1 MKFSLTLMTLCSMLF
16 LASCVSST
24 NTEKGKALLDLD
36 LQTSNKNKE
45 IILEYLLNENIK
57 FSIDFDK
64 NDSYQLSNDLLES
77 NLKYFCRSFT
87 EEQHDL
93 LELKVFDKIDNL
105 NKKVLIIYSKEFENL
120 SEDLKKKY
128 PQELYYLLDESDY
141 DKEVKR
147 ILEVNRS
154 IDRHLDISNLDKDLK
169 IDHYPRIRNDISKI
183 YFLLDYDLGKTIV
196 PLVKNFALNI
206 DSYSSTQIFHDANDY
221 KKLADFESVFIPI
234 QDEMIK
240 TIVVEKDIKN
250 IKNEFEKM
258 LIADYLLLEKV
269 YQNNLFRQEIFLR
282 TTSEKIT
289 KNKCIKRNLSFSK
302 VDLGVLSNLL

>member
-1 MKFSLTLMTLCSMLF
+1 MIS
-16 LASCVSST
+16 
-24 NTEKGKALLDLD
+24 
-36 LQTSNKNKE
+36 
-45 IILEYLLNENIK
+45 
-57 FSIDFDK
+57 
-64 NDSYQLSNDLLES
+64 
-77 NLKYFCRSFT
+77 
-87 EEQHDL
+87 
-93 LELKVFDKIDNL
+93 
-105 NKKVLIIYSKEFENL
+105 
-120 SEDLKKKY
+120 KKKY

-154 IDRHLDISNLDKDLK
+154 IDRHLDISNLDKDLE

-221 KKLADFESVFIPI
+221 KKLADFENVFIPI

-240 TIVVEKDIKN
+240 TVVREKNIKN

-269 YQNNLFRQEIFLR
+269 YQNNLFRKEIFLR

-289 KNKCIKRNLSFSK
+289 RNKCIKRNLSFSK
-302 VDLGVLSNLL
+302 IDLSVLSKLL

>member
-1 MKFSLTLMTLCSMLF
+1 M
-16 LASCVSST
+16 
-24 NTEKGKALLDLD
+24 
-36 LQTSNKNKE
+36 
-45 IILEYLLNENIK
+45 
-57 FSIDFDK
+57 
-64 NDSYQLSNDLLES
+64 
-77 NLKYFCRSFT
+77 
-87 EEQHDL
+87 
-93 LELKVFDKIDNL
+93 
-105 NKKVLIIYSKEFENL
+105 
-120 SEDLKKKY
+120 
-128 PQELYYLLDESDY
+128 
-141 DKEVKR
+141 
-147 ILEVNRS
+147 
-154 IDRHLDISNLDKDLK
+154 DISNLDKNLK
-169 IDHYPRIRNDISKI
+169 IVHSLRIRDDISKI
-183 YFLLDYDLGKTIV
+183 YFLLNYDLGKAIV

-240 TIVVEKDIKN
+240 TIVGEKDIKN

-282 TTSEKIT
+282 TTSEKIN